1 MVTSTKIDMVRT
13 GQHINQL
20 RIDAGMSVRD
30 IQTILGLG
38 STQAIYK
45 WLAGKGLPSID
56 NLVVLSAMLKVSL
69 DDLIVRC

>member
-1 MVTSTKIDMVRT
+1 MVSSTKIDMART

-30 IQTILGLG
+30 IQTTLGLG

>member
-1 MVTSTKIDMVRT
+1 MNTSPKIDMVGT
-13 GQHINQL
+13 GQLINRL

-30 IQTILGLG
+30 IQIILGLE

-56 NLVVLSAMLKVSL
+56 NLVVLASVLNVSL

>member
-1 MVTSTKIDMVRT
+1 MNPSTRIDVVST
-13 GQHINQL
+13 GRHINQL
-20 RIDAGMSVRD
+20 ILNAGMTVRD
-30 IQTILGLG
+30 IQSVLGLG

-56 NLVVLSAMLKVSL
+56 NLVVLSSVLHVSL

>member
-45 WLAGKGLPSID
+45 WLAGKGLPNID
-56 NLVVLSAMLKVSL
+56 NLVVLSAILKVSL

>member
-1 MVTSTKIDMVRT
+1 MVGT
-13 GQHINQL
+13 GQLINRL

-30 IQTILGLG
+30 IQIILGLG

-56 NLVVLSAMLKVSL
+56 NLVVLASVLNVSL

>member
-1 MVTSTKIDMVRT
+1 MNTSPKIDMAGT
-13 GQHINQL
+13 GRLINQL

-56 NLVVLSAMLKVSL
+56 NLVVLSSVLNVSL
-69 DDLIVRC
+69 DDLIVRS